1 MINPVDYLDK
11 RIAVQSIVHEEK
23 YVIYRRLIGINKN
36 GTVNVLDT
44 DGNMHTFPVSR
55 LEDPAKVIT
64 DMSLI
69 VEFK

>member
-1 MINPVDYLDK
+1 MINPVDYLGK

-23 YVIYRRLIGINKN
+23 YVIYRKLIGINKN

-44 DGNMHTFPVSR
+44 AGSMYVFPVSR